1 MININEGSVKS
12 TIAFYNYGTV
22 GQNEID
28 HCVGVNNYDDMVI
41 PEMEF
46 TSMTGW
52 LRSAIRKQ

>member
-41 PEMEF
+41 PEME
-46 TSMTGW
+46 
-52 LRSAIRKQ
+52 

>member
-28 HCVGVNNYDDMVI
+28 HCGV
-41 PEMEF
+41 
-46 TSMTGW
+46 
-52 LRSAIRKQ
+52 